1 MKTAQKEADLPSI
14 TVEPS
19 HLIDTIIGLF
29 GKTDLA
35 IVRGLAVSESLSSV
49 LEFLIV
55 LSAFRKDYPK
65 KQESNDAASVSLADG
80 WTKAQRAEV
89 AEVARLAIPLVKST
103 RMFLK
108 KILTSTNAQNQLG

>member
-1 MKTAQKEADLPSI
+1 MATHKPVHSRHPTALNIKLKTAQKEADLPSI

-35 IVRGLAVSESLSSV
+35 I
-49 LEFLIV
+49 
-55 LSAFRKDYPK
+55 DYPK